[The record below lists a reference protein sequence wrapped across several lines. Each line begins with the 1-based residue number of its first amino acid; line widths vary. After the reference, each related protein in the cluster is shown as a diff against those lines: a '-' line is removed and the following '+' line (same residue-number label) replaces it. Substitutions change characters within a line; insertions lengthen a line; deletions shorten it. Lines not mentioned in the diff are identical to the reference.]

1 MTGTSPIQ
9 PGSPHPGPGWGPVP
23 PPMPPAPARR
33 PSRGKAWL
41 THGVTAF
48 VALIVGVAIG
58 SPDDTEGK
66 AGQERP
72 APTVTAP
79 SRAAETTRVP
89 ESPATEPA
97 PRTTAPSTPP
107 PSPKP
112 KPTAKPGPAT
122 SFEGDGQYLVGE
134 DIAAGT
140 YKTTGAADSL
150 IPNCYWARHKD
161 ASGELTSIIA
171 NGNVQGQTRV
181 TVRKGEYLEVKGCL
195 PWKKAG

>member
-1 MTGTSPIQ
+1 M
-9 PGSPHPGPGWGPVP
+9 
-23 PPMPPAPARR
+23 
-33 PSRGKAWL
+33 
-41 THGVTAF
+41 TAF
-48 VALIVGVAIG
+48 VALIVGVAFG
-58 SPDDTEGK
+58 SPDDAGDK
-66 AGQERP
+66 AGRERP

-79 SRAAETTRVP
+79 SRAVETTR
-89 ESPATEPA
+89 A
-97 PRTTAPSTPP
+97 PGPPTTAGAAAHDDPEHPA

-112 KPTAKPGPAT
+112 KPASKPGPAT
-122 SFEGDGQYLVGE
+122 SFEGDSQYLVGE

-140 YKTTGAADSL
+140 YKTAGAADSL

-181 TVRKGEYLEVKGCL
+181 TVRKGEYLELKGCL